1 MGLIRV
7 LLMAD
12 THLGFDLP
20 LRPRIKRRR
29 RGPDFFANFDRALMP
44 ALNGDVDA
52 VVHGGDVLYRSKVP
66 PRLVEVAFEPL
77 KRVADAGV
85 PVYLVPGNHE
95 RSTVPHGHLAA
106 HPNIHLFDGP
116 RTYKLQTATG
126 SLALA
131 GFPFVRN
138 AIRRDFLNRVAQTGW
153 QHMKANSH
161 VLCIHQSADGATV
174 GPVGY
179 TFRYADDIIRTADIP
194 PGFAAVLAGH
204 IHRFQVLKKDLKG
217 KPLNAPVFYPG
228 SIERTSF
235 AEKDEPKG
243 YLILEFET
251 RGTAAGTLRNWTF
264 HELPTR
270 PMVQLDLH
278 AAGMHG
284 PQIRSWIQS
293 RLYEIPADSVV
304 KLKVHGKISE
314 EAMAVFRAPCLR
326 TLAPETM
333 NIDATLVDY
342 TYYRNRRAKRH
353 QS

>member
-1 MGLIRV
+1 MGIIRI

-20 LRPRIKRRR
+20 FRPRIKRPR
-29 RGPDFFANFDRALMP
+29 RGPDFFANFERALMP
-44 ALNGDVDA
+44 AFSGEVDA

-66 PRLVEVAFEPL
+66 PRLVEMAFEPL

-95 RSTVPHGHLAA
+95 RSTVPHGHLSA
-106 HPNIHLFDGP
+106 HPNIHLFDHP
-116 RTYKLQTATG
+116 QTFILQTASG

-138 AIRRDFLNRVAQTGW
+138 GIRRDFLNRVAQTGW
-153 QHMKANSH
+153 QHMQADTH

-174 GPVGY
+174 GPAGY
-179 TFRYADDIIRTADIP
+179 TFRYAHDVIRTADIP

-204 IHRFQVLKKDLKG
+204 IHRFQVLTKDLKG
-217 KPLNAPVFYPG
+217 KTLNAPVFYPG

-235 AEKDEPKG
+235 AEKNEPKG

-251 RGTAAGTLRNWTF
+251 QKTSAAALRNWTF
-264 HELPTR
+264 HRLPTR

-284 PQIRSWIQS
+284 PQIQSWIQS

-304 KLKVHGKISE
+304 KLKVHGHITA

-326 TLAPETM
+326 ALAPETM
-333 NIDATLVDY
+333 NIDATMVAY
-342 TYYRNRRAKRH
+342 AHYRNRR
-353 QS
+353 